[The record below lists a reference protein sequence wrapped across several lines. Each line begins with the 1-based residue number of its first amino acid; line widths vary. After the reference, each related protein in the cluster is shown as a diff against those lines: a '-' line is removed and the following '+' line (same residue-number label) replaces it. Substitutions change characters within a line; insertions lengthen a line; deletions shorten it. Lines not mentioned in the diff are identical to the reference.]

1 MRRLPIVVSIVVV
14 VLAGSLLSARVIPGT
29 AAQDATPAAQAS
41 QQMLGL
47 GQLTSVPGYE
57 LQLARVTFPPGSA
70 VPPHTHPGGAVIYVE
85 SGTLGWTVLQGET
98 RLLRAGAV
106 ATPEAQGEVV
116 AVDTEVILSAGDA
129 LFLRRARRRC
139 PQRWRRHPRPLG
151 RQPLPRR
158 RAGDHVHGDTDAV
171 TGDAG
176 TTRGTAT
183 GTHPVA
189 VPASVQR
196 HAYLPRKSP
205 ARRGDGSAV
214 RIQRLPLFCDC
225 VVIAWATHVG
235 T

>member
-14 VLAGSLLSARVIPGT
+14 MLAGSLLSARVIPGT

-57 LQLARVTFPPGSA
+57 LQLARVTFPPGST

-116 AVDTEVILSAGDA
+116 AVDTEVLLTAGM
-129 LFLRRARRRC
+129 RC
-139 PQRWRRHPRPLG
+139 SCPPR
-151 RQPLPRR
+151 
-158 RAGDHVHGDTDAV
+158 
-171 TGDAG
+171 
-176 TTRGTAT
+176 TAT
-183 GTHPVA
+183 MSATLVTTPSSSWSPTSTPSVSRGSCSWTWPHRCRNPRGGTPWGW
-189 VPASVQR
+189 R
-196 HAYLPRKSP
+196 
-205 ARRGDGSAV
+205 
-214 RIQRLPLFCDC
+214 
-225 VVIAWATHVG
+225 
-235 T
+235 